1 MNNDETPLEFSSK
14 NIKRLGALLLPPGWD
29 AVHRRVTPNIKRA
42 GTHLPGCREA
52 LLEKKRL
59 PQEHNTISL
68 ARARPRIA
76 RSGGMRTNHEITA
89 RPTFLPTYLTYQTS
103 YLTYLKLGSR

>member
-42 GTHLPGCREA
+42 GTHLPGWREA
-52 LLEKKRL
+52 LLEKNVFPK
-59 PQEHNTISL
+59 NTTL
-68 ARARPRIA
+68 FPWQGARPRIA